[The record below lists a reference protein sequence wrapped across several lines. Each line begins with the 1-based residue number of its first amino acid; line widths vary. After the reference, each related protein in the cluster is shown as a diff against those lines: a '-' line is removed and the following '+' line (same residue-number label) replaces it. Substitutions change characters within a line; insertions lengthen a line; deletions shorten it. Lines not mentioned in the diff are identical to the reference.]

1 MICICLV
8 KTVCGHLKD
17 FSMKVRVDE
26 MKQRSNG
33 NSPQP
38 VDVSGE
44 STTDLEPKFPLLLL
58 QTHAPCQQLQLLH
71 KQIKT
76 KFMQI
81 LTIMFRP
88 VPSHPEL
95 YFCTPNWEK
104 NQLVSSILVLTAN
117 PSLITAHFNFI
128 QVIVSITF

>member
-1 MICICLV
+1 
-8 KTVCGHLKD
+8 
-17 FSMKVRVDE
+17 MKVRVDE

-44 STTDLEPKFPLLLL
+44 STTDSEPKFPLLLL

-88 VPSHPEL
+88 VPSHPEF

-104 NQLVSSILVLTAN
+104 NQLVSFVSVLTAN
-117 PSLITAHFNFI
+117 LSLITAHLKVI
-128 QVIVSITF
+128 QVVVAITLKNQ

>member
-1 MICICLV
+1 
-8 KTVCGHLKD
+8 
-17 FSMKVRVDE
+17 MKVRVDE

-44 STTDLEPKFPLLLL
+44 STTDVEPKFPLLLL

-88 VPSHPEL
+88 VPSHPEF

-104 NQLVSSILVLTAN
+104 NQLVSAILVLTAN
-117 PSLITAHFNFI
+117 LSLITAHFRFI
-128 QVIVSITF
+128 QMVFAITFENQLK

>member
-1 MICICLV
+1 
-8 KTVCGHLKD
+8 
-17 FSMKVRVDE
+17 MKVRVDE
-26 MKQRSNG
+26 IKLRSNG
-33 NSPQP
+33 NSPHP
-38 VDVSGE
+38 ADVRGE

-58 QTHAPCQQLQLLH
+58 QTHAPCQHLQLLH

-88 VPSHPEL
+88 VPSHPEF

-104 NQLVSSILVLTAN
+104 NQLVSFFSVLIVN
-117 PSLITAHFNFI
+117 PSLLMTHFRIMQTLVAIT
-128 QVIVSITF
+128 SKY

>member
-1 MICICLV
+1 
-8 KTVCGHLKD
+8 
-17 FSMKVRVDE
+17 MKVRVDE
-26 MKQRSNG
+26 MKQRSNA

-44 STTDLEPKFPLLLL
+44 LTTDLEPKFPLLLL

-88 VPSHPEL
+88 VPSHPEF
-95 YFCTPNWEK
+95 YFCTSNWEK
-104 NQLVSSILVLTAN
+104 NQLVSFFSVLIVNLTFIMTHFRIIQMLVA
-117 PSLITAHFNFI
+117 ITLKN
-128 QVIVSITF
+128 